1 MNFVFITN
9 VKRLKM
15 KLNSDFVLRTPIK
28 TQENLEL
35 TLYSQRADRK
45 ADLFKTGSQ
54 PWYLIPNNTLIL

>member
-45 ADLFKTGSQ
+45 GDLLKLEVNLGILS
-54 PWYLIPNNTLIL
+54 LITP

>member
-9 VKRLKM
+9 VIRLK
-15 KLNSDFVLRTPIK
+15 NVIK
-28 TQENLEL
+28 FRFCLKNTENLEL

-45 ADLFKTGSQ
+45 GDFFKTGSQ